1 MLFIVSTVEL
11 KPWVERPGLGAHVD
25 EEDEIAVTVVEAQGG
40 KCDRCWRYSETVGQF
55 EEHPDLASGA
65 IRL

>member
-11 KPWVERPGLGAHVD
+11 KPWVERAGLGAHVD
-25 EEDEIAVTVVEAQGG
+25 EEDEIAVTVVGG
-40 KCDRCWRYSETVGQF
+40 KAANAIAVGATLRLLVSLRNTRTF
-55 EEHPDLASGA
+55 TSGA